1 VEIVESYL
9 ERFSNLN
16 LGPEMLFGILVVV
29 FLLLYGLSLG
39 RTRALVSLL
48 GIYIAYV
55 LQAIFPY
62 FLELHD
68 ALRFSPEMYVTR
80 IALFLVFYLTV
91 FAILNRSLVKH
102 RLTMKEFSIFWV
114 SLISLLQLGILV
126 SIVLNF
132 IPVDKLTIFPE
143 YLSGYFAE
151 QRALFFWLTAPVLI
165 LIMMRREKKSRSST
179 QD

>member
-1 VEIVESYL
+1 MEIINSYL
-9 ERFSNLN
+9 EKFSDLN
-16 LGPEMLFGILVVV
+16 LGPEALFGILVVV

-39 RTRALVSLL
+39 RTRALISLL

-62 FLELHD
+62 FSELHD
-68 ALRFSPEMYVTR
+68 AVRVSPEMYLTR
-80 IALFLVFYLTV
+80 IALFFVFYLTV

-114 SLISLLQLGILV
+114 SLISLFQLGILV
-126 SIVLNF
+126 SIILNF

-143 YLSGYFAE
+143 YLLGYFAE

-165 LIMMRREKKSRSST
+165 LLMMRREKRSRSST

>member
-1 VEIVESYL
+1 MEIVNSYL
-9 ERFSNLN
+9 EKFSALN

-39 RTRALVSLL
+39 KTRALVSLL

-62 FLELHD
+62 FPELHD
-68 ALRFSPEMYVTR
+68 ALRFFPEMYLTR
-80 IALFLVFYLTV
+80 VVLFFIFYLTV

-114 SLISLLQLGILV
+114 SLISLLQLGILI
-126 SIVLNF
+126 SIIFNF

-143 YLSGYFAE
+143 YLLGYFAE
-151 QRALFFWLTAPVLI
+151 QRALFFWLTAPVVLLI
-165 LIMMRREKKSRSST
+165 SMRREKRSRSSVE
-179 QD
+179 

>member
-1 VEIVESYL
+1 MDIVKPYL
-9 ERFSNLN
+9 EKFSSLN
-16 LGPEMLFGILVVV
+16 LGPEALFGILVVV

-48 GIYIAYV
+48 GIYIAYA

-62 FLELHD
+62 FSELHD
-68 ALRFSPEMYVTR
+68 ALRFSPEMYLTR
-80 IALFLVFYLTV
+80 VALFFIFYLTV

-126 SIVLNF
+126 SIILNF

-143 YLSGYFAE
+143 YLLGYFSE
-151 QRALFFWLTAPVLI
+151 QRALFFWLTAPVVLLI
-165 LIMMRREKKSRSST
+165 SMRREKRSRSSA

>member
-1 VEIVESYL
+1 MEIVKSYL
-9 ERFSNLN
+9 EKFSNLS

-48 GIYIAYV
+48 GIYIAYA

-62 FLELHD
+62 FSELHD
-68 ALRFSPEMYVTR
+68 ALRFSPEMYLTR
-80 IALFLVFYLTV
+80 VALFFVFYLTV

-126 SIVLNF
+126 SIILNF

-151 QRALFFWLTAPVLI
+151 QRALFFWLTAPVVLLI
-165 LIMMRREKKSRSST
+165 SMRREKRSRSST
-179 QD
+179 KD